1 MGNGQLL
8 FPYVTKVSSR
18 TQLTGNIYP
27 VSQKSDFNLKTKLGL
42 YDMAERFLIQ
52 MHQGE
57 YICRADNGVGPGQ
70 EAMVKLYIQGGILTD
85 RNISLVL

>member
-1 MGNGQLL
+1 
-8 FPYVTKVSSR
+8 
-18 TQLTGNIYP
+18 
-27 VSQKSDFNLKTKLGL
+27 
-42 YDMAERFLIQ
+42 MAKRFLIQ

-85 RNISLVL
+85 RNISLVLLDII

>member
-1 MGNGQLL
+1 M
-8 FPYVTKVSSR
+8 
-18 TQLTGNIYP
+18 IW
-27 VSQKSDFNLKTKLGL
+27 QKL
-42 YDMAERFLIQ
+42 FLIQ

-85 RNISLVL
+85 RNISLVLLDIIIQHRKH

>member
-1 MGNGQLL
+1 M
-8 FPYVTKVSSR
+8 VK
-18 TQLTGNIYP
+18 
-27 VSQKSDFNLKTKLGL
+27 
-42 YDMAERFLIQ
+42 RFLIQ

-85 RNISLVL
+85 MNISLVLLDISFENIEFNFSVIV

>member
-1 MGNGQLL
+1 
-8 FPYVTKVSSR
+8 
-18 TQLTGNIYP
+18 
-27 VSQKSDFNLKTKLGL
+27 
-42 YDMAERFLIQ
+42 

-85 RNISLVL
+85 QNISLVWLDMIKSRFENIEFNYAVIV

>member
-1 MGNGQLL
+1 
-8 FPYVTKVSSR
+8 
-18 TQLTGNIYP
+18 
-27 VSQKSDFNLKTKLGL
+27 
-42 YDMAERFLIQ
+42 

-85 RNISLVL
+85 QNISLVWLDMIIVRQYSRFENIEFNYAVIV

>member
-1 MGNGQLL
+1 
-8 FPYVTKVSSR
+8 
-18 TQLTGNIYP
+18 
-27 VSQKSDFNLKTKLGL
+27 
-42 YDMAERFLIQ
+42 MAERFLIQ

-85 RNISLVL
+85 MNISLVLLDIIKSSFENIEFNFSVIV

>member
-1 MGNGQLL
+1 
-8 FPYVTKVSSR
+8 
-18 TQLTGNIYP
+18 
-27 VSQKSDFNLKTKLGL
+27 
-42 YDMAERFLIQ
+42 

-85 RNISLVL
+85 QNISLVWLDMIIVRQYAAFIP